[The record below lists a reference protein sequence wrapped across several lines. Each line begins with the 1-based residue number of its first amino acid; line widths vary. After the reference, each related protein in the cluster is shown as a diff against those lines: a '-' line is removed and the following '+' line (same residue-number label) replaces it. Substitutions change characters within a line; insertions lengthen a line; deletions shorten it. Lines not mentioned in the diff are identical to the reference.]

1 MKDKEA
7 IRQHFNSVWETTGN
21 NPNSIT
27 REDFDRILN
36 NATHCR
42 LIFLEGSITAILQ
55 QLRSKLRDILPLN
68 TTCDIAL
75 KVCHNPHF
83 ELNYNVIVQLLTIIH
98 NFMPSANIVW
108 GSNMDDKLHQLDFSI
123 LLFIGI
129 SVEKVN
135 EVGYVY

>member
-1 MKDKEA
+1 MKDKEVN
-7 IRQHFNSVWETTGN
+7 RQYLNSVWETMDN
-21 NPNSIT
+21 NPDSIT

-98 NFMPSANIVW
+98 NSMPSANIVW
-108 GSNMDDKLHQLDFSI
+108 GCNADTKLSGNTLSA
-123 LLFIGI
+123 LLLIHLPT
-129 SVEKVN
+129 E
-135 EVGYVY
+135 

>member
-7 IRQHFNSVWETTGN
+7 IRQYLNSVWETMDN
-21 NPNSIT
+21 NPDSIT

-42 LIFLEGSITAILQ
+42 LIFLKGSITTIMQ
-55 QLRSKLRDILPLN
+55 QLRSELTDILPLN

-75 KVCHNPHF
+75 KVCHNPRF

-98 NFMPSANIVW
+98 NFMPSANIAW
-108 GSNMDDKLHQLDFSI
+108 GCNTDTKLTGNNLSVF
-123 LLFIGI
+123 LLIHLPT
-129 SVEKVN
+129 E
-135 EVGYVY
+135 

>member
-98 NFMPSANIVW
+98 NSMPSANIVW
-108 GSNMDDKLHQLDFSI
+108 GCNADTKLSGNTLSA
-123 LLFIGI
+123 LLLIHLPT
-129 SVEKVN
+129 E
-135 EVGYVY
+135 